1 MKLVRYG
8 AAGEER
14 PGMLDEQGGLRSL
27 SPLVVDLSA
36 ETLSP
41 EGLAVLAAIDP
52 GKLPRVPG
60 KPRLGPVVARPR
72 QFIALGR
79 NYALH
84 VKEGKNPL
92 PEEPMLFNK
101 ALTSI
106 SGAHD
111 DVPIYPGS
119 VALDYEGELA
129 VVMGRRAHRI
139 RESEA
144 LAHVAGYC
152 ICNDVS
158 ERDWQFKRGG
168 LIGKGK
174 SAPGYGPLGPWLVTA
189 DEIPDPQQLQ
199 IRTWINGELRQNAST
214 ATMLFPVAK
223 FIAHV
228 SEFMELLPG
237 DVLTTGTPEGV
248 AGGME
253 NPLWLKAGDRIE
265 IEISGLGRQSQTV
278 RAVTE

>member
-1 MKLVRYG
+1 
-8 AAGEER
+8 
-14 PGMLDEQGGLRSL
+14 MLDAEGRIRSL
-27 SPLVVDLSA
+27 HPAITDITCEVLGR
-36 ETLSP
+36 
-41 EGLAVLAAIDP
+41 EGLAVLRAIDP
-52 GKLPRVPG
+52 AKLPLVAG
-60 KPRLGPVVARPR
+60 APRLGPPVANPR

-92 PEEPMLFNK
+92 PEEPMVFNK

-106 SGAHD
+106 SGSGD
-111 DVPIYPGS
+111 DIPLYPGS

-129 VVMGRRAHRI
+129 VVMAKEAHRI
-139 RESEA
+139 REEEA
-144 LAHVAGYC
+144 LDHIAGYC

-174 SAPGYGPLGPWLVTA
+174 SAPGYGPLGPYLVTT
-189 DEIPDPQQLQ
+189 DEIPDPQNLR
-199 IRTWINGELRQNAST
+199 IRTWINGELRQDAST
-214 ATMLFPVAK
+214 ASMIFPVAR

-228 SEFMELLPG
+228 SQFMALLPG

-253 NPLWLKAGDRIE
+253 HPQWLKSGDRVEVE
-265 IEISGLGRQSQTV
+265 IPGLGRQSQTV
-278 RAVTE
+278 RAVHA

>member
-1 MKLVRYG
+1 MLD
-8 AAGEER
+8 AAGQVR
-14 PGMLDEQGGLRSL
+14 AL
-27 SPLVVDLSA
+27 SPVVRDLTA
-36 ETLSP
+36 DVLTP
-41 EGLAVLAAIDP
+41 EGLAVLRALDP
-52 GKLPRVPG
+52 EKLPKVQG
-60 KPRLGPVVARPR
+60 NPRLGPVVSNPR

-92 PEEPMLFNK
+92 PDEPMLFNK
-101 ALTSI
+101 ALTCI
-106 SGAHD
+106 SGASD
-111 DVPIYPGS
+111 DIPLYPGS

-129 VVMGRRAHRI
+129 LVMSRRAHRI
-139 RESEA
+139 SESEA
-144 LAHVAGYC
+144 LDYVAGYC

-168 LIGKGK
+168 LTGKGK
-174 SAPGYGPLGPWLVTA
+174 SAPGYGPLGPWLVTV

-199 IRTWINGELRQNAST
+199 VRTWVSGELRQDAST
-214 ATMLFPVAK
+214 QSMIFSVAR

-253 NPLWLKAGDRIE
+253 QPKWLKDGDTVEVE
-265 IEISGLGRQSQTV
+265 ITGLGRQRQRV
-278 RAVTE
+278 RAIP

>member
-1 MKLVRYG
+1 
-8 AAGEER
+8 
-14 PGMLDEQGGLRSL
+14 MLDAEGRIRSL
-27 SPLVVDLSA
+27 SPAIADL
-36 ETLSP
+36 TCDVLTK
-41 EGLAVLAAIDP
+41 EGLVVLAAIDP
-52 GKLPRVPG
+52 DKLPLVEG
-60 KPRLGPVVARPR
+60 NPRLGPPVANPR

-106 SGAHD
+106 SGAAD
-111 DVPIYPGS
+111 DIPIYPGS

-129 VVMGRRAHRI
+129 VVMARPAHRI
-139 RESEA
+139 KEEEA
-144 LAHVAGYC
+144 LDYIAGYC

-174 SAPGYGPLGPWLVTA
+174 SAPGYGPLGPYLVTT
-189 DEIPDPQQLQ
+189 DEIPNPQKLV
-199 IRTWINGELRQNAST
+199 IRTWVNGEVRQDAST
-214 ATMLFPVAK
+214 ESMIFPVAK
-223 FIAHV
+223 FVAHV
-228 SEFMELLPG
+228 SEFMALLPG
-237 DVLTTGTPEGV
+237 DVLPTGTPEGV

-253 NPLWLKAGDRIE
+253 VPKWLKAGDCVE
-265 IEISGLGRQSQTV
+265 IEITGLGRQRHIV
-278 RAVTE
+278 RAAEC

>member
-8 AAGEER
+8 QPGEEK
-14 PGMLDEQGGLRSL
+14 PGLLDGQGRIRSL
-27 SPLVVDLSA
+27 SPAIEDLTPEVLTS
-36 ETLSP
+36 
-41 EGLAVLAAIDP
+41 EGLAVLRAIDP
-52 GKLPRVPG
+52 ERLSRVDG
-60 KPRLGPVVARPR
+60 APRLGPPVAHPR

-92 PEEPMLFNK
+92 PDEPMLFNK

-106 SGAHD
+106 SGSGD
-111 DVPIYPGS
+111 DIPIYPGS

-129 VVMGRRAHRI
+129 VVMARPAHRI
-139 RESEA
+139 SEA
-144 LAHVAGYC
+144 EALDYVAGYC
-152 ICNDVS
+152 ICNDLS

-174 SAPGYGPLGPWLVTA
+174 SAPGYGPLGPYLVTS
-189 DEIPDPQQLQ
+189 DEVPDPQALQ
-199 IRTWINGELRQNAST
+199 IRTWVNGELRQDAST
-214 ATMLFPVAK
+214 ASMIFSVAK

-228 SEFMELLPG
+228 SEFMVLLPG

-248 AGGME
+248 AGGMD
-253 NPLWLKAGDRIE
+253 NPKWLKAGDRVEVE
-265 IEISGLGRQSQTV
+265 ITGLGRLSQVV
-278 RAVTE
+278 RAVD

>member
-8 AAGEER
+8 QPGQEQ
-14 PGMLDEQGGLRSL
+14 PGMVDALGQLRCL
-27 SPLVVDLSA
+27 SPAVKDLTP
-36 ETLSP
+36 EVLTE
-41 EGLAVLAAIDP
+41 EGLAVLRAIDP
-52 GKLPRVPG
+52 EKLPLVAG
-60 KPRLGPVVARPR
+60 TPRWGPPVACPR

-92 PEEPMLFNK
+92 PDEPMLFNK

-106 SGAHD
+106 SGATD
-111 DVPIYPGS
+111 DIPIFPGS

-129 VVMGRRAHRI
+129 IIISKPAFRI
-139 RESEA
+139 DEA
-144 LAHVAGYC
+144 QALGHVAGYC

-174 SAPGYGPLGPWLVTA
+174 SAPGYGPLGPYLVTT
-189 DEIPDPQQLQ
+189 DEIRDPQSLQ
-199 IRTWINGELRQNAST
+199 IRTWVNGELRQDAST
-214 ATMLFPVAK
+214 ASMIFSVAR

-228 SEFMELLPG
+228 SEFMALLPG

-253 NPLWLKAGDRIE
+253 NPKWLKEGDRVEVE
-265 IEISGLGRQSQTV
+265 ITGLGRQSQWV
-278 RAVTE
+278 RAAR